1 MAGRRR
7 WFNFTA
13 SSCVISSLWGTA
25 LTTTRQTLV
34 QQNRFFKKLE
44 LLRRVDSV
52 IDLSRGWLQLYI
64 LMLVGENGAYVDEV
78 VTALSVPRKAVLD
91 SLRKMRVKGLVDIN
105 DGFIRLTEKGIE
117 IYGILR
123 SVTGSDSIGSDM
135 TASRYS
141 ASSVYDVLSFVTR
154 YVYLYDVIVAL
165 GSSPGYELPLEDLAT
180 IARVGSRQLDEY
192 LSVYTK
198 CEPRLLARVLRN
210 SGWGPFRRTRV
221 YYRLTRDGLK
231 LLHRLPEYMRVR
243 RSTAARILVSITR
256 TLHPRLVL
264 KRLMFIT
271 SLGSAIAMS
280 IVVINP
286 NAGLVVLGAWLVT
299 LSFFAVLV
307 SQSY

>member
-1 MAGRRR
+1 MA
-7 WFNFTA
+7 A
-13 SSCVISSLWGTA
+13 
-25 LTTTRQTLV
+25 TRQTLV
-34 QQNRFFKKLE
+34 QQNRFFEKLE

-78 VTALSVPRKAVLD
+78 VAALNVPRKAVLD

-123 SVTGSDSIGSDM
+123 SVAGTDSISSDM
-135 TASRYS
+135 TTSRYN

-165 GSSPGYELPLEDLAT
+165 GSSPGYELPLEDLAA

-192 LSVYTK
+192 LSVYTRR
-198 CEPRLLARVLRN
+198 EPRLLARVLRN

-286 NAGLVVLGAWLVT
+286 NAGVVVLGAWLVT
-299 LSFFAVLV
+299 LSFLAVLV